1 MDNGLIHFGMFSYY
15 TLANQKMHTCVLTI
29 IHVSREHLS
38 LSNVLK
44 NEPQKGRQ
52 RSLSAIT
59 FRSSSRCRGHCR
71 RSKEKQRFNAFG
83 EKLSLIVLRSR
94 GEKCFVSQ

>member
-15 TLANQKMHTCVLTI
+15 SLANQKMHTCVLTI

-44 NEPQKGRQ
+44 NEPQKGR
-52 RSLSAIT
+52 REVFLPSHFVRVVDAEDT
-59 FRSSSRCRGHCR
+59 SRDQKRNKDLMPLAR
-71 RSKEKQRFNAFG
+71 N
-83 EKLSLIVLRSR
+83 
-94 GEKCFVSQ
+94 